1 MHDED
6 HHHGHNH
13 GHGHGYHHGHDHDH
27 DHPHLGDDHDL
38 EYGDIGR
45 LEDNALWVQDN
56 VSLKSVGIDI
66 GSAGTQVIFSL
77 LKLRRM
83 GEDLS
88 SRYIVISR
96 EPIYRSPV
104 ALTPYL
110 DEERIDDKALGKIIT
125 DAYEAAGFRPEEVDT
140 GIVILTGEA
149 IRRHNARA
157 IGDLLAAQGGEF
169 VCATAGHN
177 MEARLAAYGSGA
189 ALVSHERGERILNID
204 IGGGTT
210 KLAVVENGRVLE
222 TAAIYVG
229 GRLLVVD
236 DKQRIVR
243 LDPGG
248 KYLAGQLGF
257 SWKLG
262 DTASSGQLRQ
272 LTAWMAQAII
282 TAIQTR
288 PLPPEIAQLYLTA
301 PLENIQGIGGVM
313 FSGGVGEYVYAREE
327 LDFGDLGKFLGQALR
342 GKIQTGDFPWPLL
355 PAGECIR
362 ATVVGAS
369 EHSVQVSGNT
379 IYISSSSLLPHR
391 NLQVLQPNYEFGP
404 IIDADAL
411 AQSIRDHFRAFDL
424 IEGETQVALAFR
436 WRGAPSYERIAAF
449 MRGIEQALW
458 ATILQGKPII
468 IVLDG
473 DIAQTLGAL
482 LHEEGHIG
490 SPVLVIDGITLQD
503 FDFID
508 IGRRLEPS
516 HTVPV
521 TIKSLIFK

>member
-6 HHHGHNH
+6 DHHSHSHAHGHSH
-13 GHGHGYHHGHDHDH
+13 HHGHDHPDY
-27 DHPHLGDDHDL
+27 GDDHDP
-38 EYGDIGR
+38 EYGETGR
-45 LEDNALWVQDN
+45 LEDNSLWIQDN
-56 VSLKSVGIDI
+56 ISLKSVGIDI

-88 SRYIVISR
+88 SRYVVISR

-125 DAYEAAGFRPEEVDT
+125 DAYEAAGFKPQEIDT
-140 GIVILTGEA
+140 GVVILTGEA

-157 IGDLLAAQGGEF
+157 IGELLAAQGGEF

-177 MEARLAAYGSGA
+177 MEARLAAFGSGA
-189 ALVSHERGERILNID
+189 ALASHERGERILNID

-210 KLAVVENGRVLE
+210 KLAVVEMGRVLE
-222 TAAIYVG
+222 TAAVYVG
-229 GRLLVVD
+229 GRLLVID

-248 KYLAGQLGF
+248 KYLASRLGF

-262 DTASSGQLRQ
+262 DTVSIKQLQQ
-272 LTAWMAQAII
+272 LTAWMAQAIV
-282 TAIQTR
+282 TAIQAR

-301 PLENIQGIGGVM
+301 PLENIQGITGVM

-327 LDFGDLGKFLGQALR
+327 RDFGDLGKLLGRALR
-342 GKIQTGDFPWPLL
+342 GKIQAGDFPWPLL

-362 ATVVGAS
+362 ATAVGAS

-379 IYISSSSLLPHR
+379 IYISGSFLLPR
-391 NLQVLQPNYEFGP
+391 KNLQVLHPNYEFGP
-404 IIDADAL
+404 IIDPDAL
-411 AQSIRDHFRAFDL
+411 AQSIRDHFQAFDL
-424 IEGETQVALAFR
+424 VEGETEVALAFR
-436 WRGAPSYERIAAF
+436 WHGAPSYERISVF
-449 MRGIEQALW
+449 VQGIEQALW
-458 ATILQGKPII
+458 ATILQGKPIT

-473 DIAQTLGAL
+473 DIAQTVGAL
-482 LHEEGHIG
+482 LHEESDIG

-508 IGRRLEPS
+508 IGRRLKPS
-516 HTVPV
+516 QTVPV